1 MENIHNNATVVAN
14 ESANVAAEATSIN
27 NSKSNGM
34 LEEKAIATEVAT
46 GNVAN
51 ATIESV
57 NSSEDAESVKQKSK
71 TMTKE
76 QKSVVST
83 TKVAIIDGVEKEIIL
98 AYTKYSMELP
108 KYNEKFDEE
117 LSSGRKLP
125 VLHNFAKPEIFWKEG
140 VLLYDRE
147 GKVIE
152 EGTPNVFV
160 HCSTGDC
167 WRAWVDEKLENVKV
181 SEFNS
186 VKEYAQVIGRTN
198 LYSRGLTNTEKVGV
212 AALAT
217 GNKACKTV
225 FLFAKK
231 HKVNL
236 TTAQLYLDCKMKP
249 STIME
254 MTMGTMPHKELTLGR
269 SEKDAEKLLEVAS
282 NKFEKNAEKRYA
294 IRAINT
300 LLRND
305 EYSMKLMLKAIM
317 HVSEEEKLEFD
328 LASSEEKTGN
338 ITHVFTKHLQAL
350 KQKEQ
355 EECVQKDAA

>member
-57 NSSEDAESVKQKSK
+57 NSAEDAESVKQKSK

-140 VLLYDRE
+140 V
-147 GKVIE
+147 
-152 EGTPNVFV
+152 
-160 HCSTGDC
+160 
-167 WRAWVDEKLENVKV
+167 
-181 SEFNS
+181 
-186 VKEYAQVIGRTN
+186 
-198 LYSRGLTNTEKVGV
+198 
-212 AALAT
+212 
-217 GNKACKTV
+217 
-225 FLFAKK
+225 
-231 HKVNL
+231 
-236 TTAQLYLDCKMKP
+236 
-249 STIME
+249 
-254 MTMGTMPHKELTLGR
+254 
-269 SEKDAEKLLEVAS
+269 
-282 NKFEKNAEKRYA
+282 
-294 IRAINT
+294 
-300 LLRND
+300 
-305 EYSMKLMLKAIM
+305 
-317 HVSEEEKLEFD
+317 
-328 LASSEEKTGN
+328 
-338 ITHVFTKHLQAL
+338 
-350 KQKEQ
+350 
-355 EECVQKDAA
+355 

>member
-1 MENIHNNATVVAN
+1 
-14 ESANVAAEATSIN
+14 
-27 NSKSNGM
+27 
-34 LEEKAIATEVAT
+34 
-46 GNVAN
+46 
-51 ATIESV
+51 
-57 NSSEDAESVKQKSK
+57 
-71 TMTKE
+71 MTKE

-328 LASSEEKTGN
+328 LASSELPLLT
-338 ITHVFTKHLQAL
+338 
-350 KQKEQ
+350 
-355 EECVQKDAA
+355 

>member
-57 NSSEDAESVKQKSK
+57 NSAEDAESVKQKSK

-225 FLFAKK
+225 FLFAK
-231 HKVNL
+231 
-236 TTAQLYLDCKMKP
+236 QLNF
-249 STIME
+249 IWIV
-254 MTMGTMPHKELTLGR
+254 R
-269 SEKDAEKLLEVAS
+269 
-282 NKFEKNAEKRYA
+282 
-294 IRAINT
+294 
-300 LLRND
+300 
-305 EYSMKLMLKAIM
+305 
-317 HVSEEEKLEFD
+317 
-328 LASSEEKTGN
+328 
-338 ITHVFTKHLQAL
+338 
-350 KQKEQ
+350 
-355 EECVQKDAA
+355 